1 MDDVLSKPLSVPA
14 LTRSSNT
21 IGIINLHTSKKT
33 EHKAMQINESLLDTA
48 MLEQYMD
55 PVGPQLIH
63 QSPEMFEQM
72 MPGYRRC
79 WTPT

>member
-14 LTRSSNT
+14 LTRHQTLLGSST
-21 IGIINLHTSKKT
+21 FSHFKET

-55 PVGPQLIH
+55 WLAR
-63 QSPEMFEQM
+63 S
-72 MPGYRRC
+72 
-79 WTPT
+79 